1 MVLDL
6 APVIVESVLIG
17 LAGVVAV
24 VAIWIATYIFT
35 WSWLKHSTYAKI
47 MARLGVVGSTAP
59 MTGGGGG
66 ALDDPSVYQSAS
78 SALAGPVQSERTT
91 YAFEV
96 ERDTD
101 VEEETPHRRK
111 HTKKRE
117 RGHAVVVG
125 TATEDE
131 EAAASSERRKKHKG
145 ARVIRHATR
154 RADASSSS
162 DSDSESSSS
171 ESESKSGAGKASVAI
186 RHHPKMP
193 MITEH
198 RTREMRNFHR
208 TVIAAGVSVTLVI
221 VVLFHLSV
229 LADVTLILRVSDSV
243 AVNPWRWLIELALTT
258 YISYAF
264 VGMVHH
270 YHMVSQCV
278 LGICGAISRV
288 TLGLALLV
296 APFSAYFWGLVA
308 VAMFFAVL
316 SFVLIWRHAVRGVAW
331 PYKWRIPERAA
342 MLYVPFVAA
351 VHFVFFFASYEVAGW
366 FSYAWTIMAWAIADF
381 VLLVIPGVLFLTDFY
396 YKSSKTWP
404 LFPRL
409 TYAELGLEFY
419 WHAEAQPERWQYHRE
434 LDYVR
439 SHLSA
444 AAAVSSASEV
454 TATSSSSA
462 QSEGALPS
470 SGAGKATSL
479 SVLTAV
485 PGTDARTRF

>member
-17 LAGVVAV
+17 LSGVVAV

-35 WSWLKHSTYAKI
+35 WSWIKHSTYAKI
-47 MARLGVVGSTAP
+47 MTRLGVVGSAAQAV
-59 MTGGGGG
+59 GGS
-66 ALDDPSVYQSAS
+66 DDPSVYQSAS
-78 SALAGPVQSERTT
+78 SALASGPVQSERTT
-91 YAFEV
+91 YAVEV
-96 ERDTD
+96 ERDTE
-101 VEEETPHRRK
+101 VEEETRHRRK
-111 HTKKRE
+111 HVKKHE
-117 RGHAVVVG
+117 RGQAVVVG
-125 TATEDE
+125 TAAADDE
-131 EAAASSERRKKHKG
+131 EEENSSERKKRHKG
-145 ARVIRHATR
+145 ARVTRRATR
-154 RADASSSS
+154 RSDASSSS
-162 DSDSESSSS
+162 DSSSS
-171 ESESKSGAGKASVAI
+171 ESESESGGGRKAVVVV
-186 RHHPKMP
+186 RHQHKMP
-193 MITEH
+193 IITEH

-208 TVIAAGVSVTLVI
+208 TVIAAGVAVTLVI

-229 LADVTLILRVSDSV
+229 LADVTLVLRVSDSV

-264 VGMVHH
+264 VGMMHH

-278 LGICGAISRV
+278 LGVCGAISRI

-296 APFSAYFWGLVA
+296 APFSAYFWGVVA

-316 SFVLIWRHAVRGVAW
+316 SFVLIWRHAGRGVAW

-342 MLYVPFVAA
+342 LLYVPFVAA

-366 FSYAWTIMAWAIADF
+366 FSYDWTIMAWAIADF

-439 SHLSA
+439 AHLA
-444 AAAVSSASEV
+444 AAASVSSASET

-462 QSEGALPS
+462 QSEGTLPS
-470 SGAGKATSL
+470 SGAVKPTTL
-479 SVLTAV
+479 SVLTSV
-485 PGTDARTRF
+485 PGANTGSRF